1 MARKKWFSQFNIGR
15 RNKHSKQMISNEEE
29 ANRHHEPVV
38 PPENTVRKPA
48 GKTDLTQISQTELQS
63 QHAHGMPAT
72 GHKPAM
78 TPSGGDAVRKDSVQK
93 QPATPFEPKLLWDRA
108 YDNLRGDQPGSVEA
122 YERVL
127 SCELSGTPTASTS
140 KNQQNM
146 IEQKDKEARRSQMR
160 QLIDKGLAKTELEA
174 KVKQGAG
181 HVVDVVLA
189 SNHMIST
196 ALKGCPEA
204 ALAWT
209 GVTFALQVSAVTE
222 PENNEGNADLF
233 TDDSQPY

>member
-1 MARKKWFSQFNIGR
+1 MAGKKWFSRFNIFR
-15 RNKHSKQMISNEEE
+15 RNKHSGQTISNEEE
-29 ANRHHEPVV
+29 ANRHRELVV

-48 GKTDLTQISQTELQS
+48 EKTNSTQNSQTKLQS

-72 GHKPAM
+72 VHKPAM
-78 TPSGGDAVRKDSVQK
+78 TPSGGDDTRKDLVQK
-93 QPATPFEPKLLWDRA
+93 QPAIPFEPKLLWDRA
-108 YDNLRGDQPGSVEA
+108 YDNLRGDKPELVEA

-127 SCELSGTPTASTS
+127 SCELSGTPTASAS
-140 KNQQNM
+140 KDQQNL

-174 KVKQGAG
+174 QVKQGAG
-181 HVVDVVLA
+181 RVVDILLVP
-189 SNHMIST
+189 NHMIST

-222 PENNEGNADLF
+222 SEDNDDADLF
-233 TDDSQPY
+233 TDDIQPY